1 MEHTKD
7 VMWVEMLVSHM
18 VAESEGLRVVV
29 LGASKVGL
37 KEGSLDK

>member
-1 MEHTKD
+1 
-7 VMWVEMLVSHM
+7 MWVEMLVSHM
-18 VAESEGLRVVV
+18 VAESEGLRVEV